1 MTTKLGAVHSS
12 LPQHAAP
19 GQNPSALG
27 GADLGIGEL
36 ASGTS
41 RNLAAGNR
49 LHGLPASL
57 ASCIA
62 GLLLAS
68 FSKSGA

>member
-1 MTTKLGAVHSS
+1 MLLL
-12 LPQHAAP
+12 LPT
-19 GQNPSALG
+19 G

-49 LHGLPASL
+49 LHGLPVPVDNQWL
-57 ASCIA
+57 
-62 GLLLAS
+62 
-68 FSKSGA
+68 